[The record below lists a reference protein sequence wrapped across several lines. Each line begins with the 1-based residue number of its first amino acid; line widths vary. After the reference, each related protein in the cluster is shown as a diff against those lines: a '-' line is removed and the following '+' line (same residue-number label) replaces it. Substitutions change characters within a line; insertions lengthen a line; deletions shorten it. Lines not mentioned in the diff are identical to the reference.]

1 MRVLMINT
9 FHHPRGGDATYTR
22 SLSGLLEGAGHEVI
36 PLAMRHPDNTPSI
49 WERRFVSWVDMRD
62 APDASARL
70 RLGMRMFWS
79 REAARACADLIAEHP
94 PDIAHLQHIHRHLT
108 PSVLDPLKAAG
119 VPVIWTVHD
128 YELICPEGHLFT
140 RGAPCTRCKGHR
152 YSEAV
157 RLRCKW
163 GRLGPSVAAALEKEL
178 HHRKRVWER
187 VDRFLCPSA
196 FLANKLIDFGVPAAR
211 VIHRPNFMDPGPE
224 PPATAPGEGWLYA
237 GRLSPEKGVD
247 LALAAA
253 RRLPAH
259 PLFICGTGPMEA
271 ELRQRAAELPHVHF
285 LGHLPPS
292 HLDRVM
298 RSVRVVVV
306 PSRWYEN
313 FPYAVL
319 EAQAAGRAVVAADI
333 GGIPE
338 QITHGEDG
346 LLVPPD
352 DTDALTHAVAELLTH
367 PARATALGKRG
378 ATRVRAHLGPAE
390 HLDSILSIYD
400 EVLQRRAKGAARG

>member
-1 MRVLMINT
+1 
-9 FHHPRGGDATYTR
+9 
-22 SLSGLLEGAGHEVI
+22 
-36 PLAMRHPDNTPSI
+36 
-49 WERRFVSWVDMRD
+49 
-62 APDASARL
+62 
-70 RLGMRMFWS
+70 
-79 REAARACADLIAEHP
+79 
-94 PDIAHLQHIHRHLT
+94 
-108 PSVLDPLKAAG
+108 
-119 VPVIWTVHD
+119 
-128 YELICPEGHLFT
+128 
-140 RGAPCTRCKGHR
+140 
-152 YSEAV
+152 
-157 RLRCKW
+157 
-163 GRLGPSVAAALEKEL
+163 
-178 HHRKRVWER
+178 
-187 VDRFLCPSA
+187 
-196 FLANKLIDFGVPAAR
+196 
-211 VIHRPNFMDPGPE
+211 
-224 PPATAPGEGWLYA
+224 
-237 GRLSPEKGVD
+237 
-247 LALAAA
+247 
-253 RRLPAH
+253 
-259 PLFICGTGPMEA
+259 MEA